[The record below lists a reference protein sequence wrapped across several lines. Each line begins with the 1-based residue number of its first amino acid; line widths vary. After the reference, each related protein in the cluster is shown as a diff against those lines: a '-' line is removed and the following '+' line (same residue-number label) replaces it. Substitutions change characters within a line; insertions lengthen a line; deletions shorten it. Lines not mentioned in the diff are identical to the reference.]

1 MFSYKIVI
9 VPPHSPPIAA
19 AQQTSNLENFWQFQY
34 FQFINF
40 FLNHTNK
47 TLIMTF
53 LPQNRGLSE
62 SRKKI
67 IELLRGQEP
76 KNSLCF
82 VTLTWS
88 RDLLFN
94 LGSVRVSV
102 LSFVIVNFSAELSQ
116 IEEHGQKN
124 DYNIPGKGKT
134 S

>member
-1 MFSYKIVI
+1 
-9 VPPHSPPIAA
+9 
-19 AQQTSNLENFWQFQY
+19 
-34 FQFINF
+34 
-40 FLNHTNK
+40 
-47 TLIMTF
+47 MTF

-102 LSFVIVNFSAELSQ
+102 LSFVILNFSAELSQ